1 MALNPAC
8 VVRPASGRYNK
19 ISANEIGSIEVMEFA
34 HAQDSRLLGHLFSTP
49 AMKKVFSDTSTLQH
63 WLQVEAALARVQ
75 SDLQLIP
82 EKAAQAISQA
92 CEPDT
97 YDLQALGKQIADAS
111 HPLTPIIAAI
121 ENKAGNYG
129 QYVHFG
135 ATTQDIMD
143 TGMVLQMKAG
153 LTLLAVEHKKLLNAC
168 LLQAKTWRALPMAGR
183 THGQHAV
190 PVTLGLKFALVA
202 GEVNRNLVRLND
214 LLDALPV
221 QFAGA
226 AGTLATLGTKGEKV
240 REKLAT
246 ELGLANPHGSWHTC
260 RDLIAHII
268 SQLAMSAATCGKIA
282 NEVVNL
288 QRTEIGELAEGAAP
302 GAGGSSTMPQK
313 RNPML
318 AQNIVALAR
327 LMMNHPATALD
338 AMMHEHE
345 RDMAAWTVEWAIVP
359 ESFVYGHAAV
369 SQCARLV
376 ANLQIDETR
385 IRENLAASEGLI
397 CAEAVMMDL
406 APDMG
411 RSEAHHVIADLIS
424 HAHTTGVS
432 FSNALNEDGR
442 IKAVRT
448 PQQIAALLEPANYTG
463 DAIKTVDRM
472 VRELE

>member
-1 MALNPAC
+1 MARNPAC
-8 VVRPASGRYNK
+8 VVRPACGPYDKFSGNG
-19 ISANEIGSIEVMEFA
+19 IGSNEVMEFA

-49 AMKKVFSDTSTLQH
+49 AMKDVFSDTSTLRH
-63 WLQVEAALARVQ
+63 WLEVEAALARVQ

-92 CEPDT
+92 CEPVT
-97 YDLQALGKQIADAS
+97 YDLQALGTRIAEAS
-111 HPLTPIIAAI
+111 HPLTPIIAEI
-121 ENKAGNYG
+121 ENKAGLYG

-143 TGMVLQMKAG
+143 SGMALQMKAG
-153 LTLLAVEHKKLLNAC
+153 LALLAAEHEHLLKAC

-190 PVTLGLKFALVA
+190 PITLGLKFALLA
-202 GEVNRNLVRLND
+202 GEVHRHLGRLGD
-214 LLDALPV
+214 LHDAVPV

-240 REKLAT
+240 RENLAA
-246 ELGLANPHGSWHTC
+246 ELGLVDPHGSWHTC

-268 SQLAMSAATCGKIA
+268 SQLAITAATCGKIA

-288 QRTEIGELAEGAAP
+288 QRSEIGELAEGAAP

-318 AQNIVALAR
+318 SQNIVALAR
-327 LMMNHPATALD
+327 LMTNHPSIALD

-345 RDMAAWTVEWAIVP
+345 RDMAAWTMEWAVIP

-376 ANLQIDETR
+376 ANLQVDETR
-385 IRENLAASEGLI
+385 IRQNLAASEGLI

-411 RSEAHHVIADLIS
+411 RSQAHHAVADLIS

-432 FSNALNEDGR
+432 FSRVLNEDST
-442 IKAVRT
+442 IMALRT
-448 PQQIAALLEPANYTG
+448 PQQIAALLDPANYTG
-463 DAIKTVDRM
+463 DAIQTVDRM